1 MEKMIETPFGPIDL
15 DYTPIELTISANSQ
29 GFPRIA
35 RYEGIQSNSEN
46 GQYATLSW
54 RIWQYDKEGNLLPD
68 REFVQGREVRTEVSG
83 NNRVTP
89 DGITIKREGF
99 PEGEVGDR
107 AFQMA
112 WNAGHNEYRFWMA
125 VLYSRTLPEA
135 VKAAGM
141 ILAQY
146 GVFD

>member
-1 MEKMIETPFGPIDL
+1 MKLETPFGEIDL
-15 DYTPIELTISANSQ
+15 DYVPIEFPISESSQ
-29 GFPRIA
+29 GFQRIV
-35 RYEGIQSNSEN
+35 RYEGIRSKSEE
-46 GQYATLSW
+46 GQFATLIW
-54 RIWQYDKEGNLLPD
+54 KIWQYDKEGNALPE
-68 REFVQGREVRTEVSG
+68 REFVQGREVRTDVSG
-83 NNRVTP
+83 NSRVTSG
-89 DGITIKREGF
+89 GITIKREGF

-125 VLYSRTLPEA
+125 VLHSRPMPEA
-135 VKAAGM
+135 IKAAGM